1 MRHCEK
7 ISVEKGTRHTGETRR
22 GRGTQETE
30 RERKTTVEKRQRSRD
45 GVVKRKTIEKRV
57 VKE

>member
-1 MRHCEK
+1 M
-7 ISVEKGTRHTGETRR
+7 EKGTRHTGETGR

-57 VKE
+57 DRENDEKM